1 MNKTAAKINKTKS
14 FFFFF
19 YKINKIGKP
28 LAKVIKKKMG
38 GEDTN
43 Q

>member
-14 FFFFF
+14 FFF